1 MGGWNAYKMYRA
13 TGDVQRAVRMFVLT
27 LGAWIG
33 TFCGAFITIIS
44 VPLCIAA
51 GNGYDKVNQESTGSL
66 LWLFAPMLLIGVAS
80 VIAGLWCFSTVKSD
94 FIQTEIEQLEAE
106 EWAERPSLP
115 GPVITT
121 VAVTVDE
128 PIQATYPR
136 QSRRVIIRRR

>member
-1 MGGWNAYKMYRA
+1 MEPILNGNVRTVGHTVATHATFWGVLMGGRNAYKMYRA
-13 TGDVQRAVRMFVLT
+13 TGDVQRAIRMFVLT

-33 TFCGAFITIIS
+33 TFCGVFITIIS

-94 FIQTEIEQLEAE
+94 FIHTEIEQLEA
-106 EWAERPSLP
+106 RNGLNGPRSL
-115 GPVITT
+115 V
-121 VAVTVDE
+121 
-128 PIQATYPR
+128 R
-136 QSRRVIIRRR
+136 